1 MIALYILGGLS
12 LVSLLA
18 EIIQVRKGLTIL
30 IIVGILAAMG
40 TLVLRLTVVP
50 AYFHGML
57 VFDSAAI
64 AMSLLLLMT
73 TVGWLAMQHGYF
85 IKKDH
90 QTDRTALVLFVVI
103 GGIIMVSFNN
113 LSMLFLGIEI
123 LSISLYTL
131 CGSDKDNLFS
141 NEAAF
146 KYFLLGSFATG
157 FLLMGVALIYG
168 ATGSFDVHVIADV
181 VMTHTS
187 ELPGFFYAGV
197 LLLLVGLLFKISAAP
212 FHFWAPDVYDGAPVP
227 ITALMSTVVKIAALG
242 AFYRMML
249 VGLGGAAVT
258 WTPVVV
264 VVAVITLII
273 PNITAVWQSKVKR
286 MLAYSSV
293 GHVGYL
299 LLAFIANTP
308 SASNT
313 MLIYLAAYAV
323 ASLAAFSVLQKVDD
337 PDGFSGLLKNSPLLA
352 VTMMVALF
360 SLAGIPPLAGFM
372 GKYMVLRE
380 ALMAGYT
387 SLVILAVV
395 TSLIGV
401 YYYFRV
407 ILLMVIRE
415 PLAARRYEFSPLYK
429 VLLIVLVVLM
439 VLLGVF
445 PNLINALTR

>member
-18 EIIQVRKGLTIL
+18 EIIQVRKGLTVVIM
-30 IIVGILAAMG
+30 VGILAAMG

-50 AYFHGML
+50 EYFHGML

-64 AMSLLLLMT
+64 AMSLLLLVT
-73 TVGWLAMQHGYF
+73 TVGWLAMAHGYF
-85 IKKDH
+85 IKTDH

-131 CGSDKDNLFS
+131 CGSDKGNLFS

-197 LLLLVGLLFKISAAP
+197 MLLLVGLLFKISAAP

-249 VGLGGAAVT
+249 VGLGGAAAT

-293 GHVGYL
+293 GHVGYM
-299 LLAFIANTP
+299 LLAFIANTS

-337 PDGFSGLLKNSPLLA
+337 PDGFLGLLKNSPLLA

-415 PLAARRYEFSPLYK
+415 PLATRRYEFSPLYK

-445 PNLINALTR
+445 PNLINALIR